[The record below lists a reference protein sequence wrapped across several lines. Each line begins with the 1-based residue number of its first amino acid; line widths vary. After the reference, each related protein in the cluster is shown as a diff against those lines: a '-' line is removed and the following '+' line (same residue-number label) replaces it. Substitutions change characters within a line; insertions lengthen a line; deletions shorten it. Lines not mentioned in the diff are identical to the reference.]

1 MRVPTEERQNSL
13 MKATPE
19 AGSSPRVEL
28 AVVRPPESEL
38 ATIPLPKHRLRRFV
52 LIGVLVIAAVGGIL
66 AKRSFRAA
74 APGFETA
81 AVERG
86 TIQAFVTATG
96 NLNPVVNVQ
105 VGSQVSGNIKALYAD
120 FNTKVQKGQLIAQI
134 DPAIFQAQL
143 DSAASVVSER
153 LATVATAKAQYL
165 KATADLAASH
175 ATRNSLI
182 AVEAKDRAS
191 FTNLQEHWRRS
202 EGLFQSGI
210 VSPQDHDSAR
220 AAFEA
225 AQAQLEADGAQI
237 LAAERNTQSA
247 EAQVA
252 AAQAQLDAADAQLK
266 QAQAAF
272 DQAQLNLDHTR
283 IIAPVSGTVIARHF
297 DVGQTVAASF
307 QAPDLFDIGEDLT
320 KMQVDTNV
328 DEADVGVVKPGQVAT
343 FLIDAYPGTIFR
355 GTVGDVRRAPIN
367 AQNVVTYDVVITAD
381 NPDLKLFPGMTA
393 KVTILT
399 SRQDQILKVPNA
411 ALRFRPTAELSA
423 QIQSAGPKSADTPQ
437 IYIVSGSA
445 IKAIPVVTGIS
456 DGKATQVTS
465 AGIKEGDTVILR
477 IATSTP
483 SPTTRSS
490 SSIRRL
496 PGT

>member
-1 MRVPTEERQNSL
+1 MTVPAEKQNSL
-13 MKATPE
+13 IKTTPKV
-19 AGSSPRVEL
+19 SSLPRLEL
-28 AVVRPPESEL
+28 AVVPPPESEL
-38 ATIPLPKHRLRRFV
+38 AINPPPKHRNRLRFV
-52 LIGVLVIAAVGGIL
+52 LIGVLVAAGVGGIFARRL
-66 AKRSFRAA
+66 FRAA
-74 APGFETA
+74 APAFETA

-105 VGSQVSGNIKALYAD
+105 VGSQVSGNIQALYAD
-120 FNTKVQKGQLIAQI
+120 FNTKVKKGQLVAQI
-134 DPAIFQAQL
+134 DPAIFQAQV
-143 DSAASVVSER
+143 DAASGVVSER
-153 LATVATAKAQYL
+153 RATVATVKAQYL
-165 KATADLAASH
+165 KTTADLAASQ
-175 ATRNSLI
+175 AARNSLT

-191 FTNLQEHWRRS
+191 FVNLQEQWRRS

-225 AQAQLEADGAQI
+225 AQAQLDADQAQI
-237 LAAERNTQSA
+237 IAGERNIESA

-252 AAQAQLDAADAQLK
+252 AAHAQLDAAEAQLK
-266 QAQAAF
+266 QAKASL

-328 DEADVGVVKPGQVAT
+328 DEADVGAVQPGQVAT

-367 AQNVVTYDVVITAD
+367 AQNVVTYDVVIAAD

-399 SRQDQILKVPNA
+399 SRQDQALKVPNA
-411 ALRFRPTAELSA
+411 ALRFHPTVEMLA
-423 QIQSAGPKSADTPQ
+423 QIKSAEPKTADTSQ
-437 IYIVSGSA
+437 VYIVSGSGIQA
-445 IKAIPVVTGIS
+445 VPVITGIS
-456 DGKATQVTS
+456 DGKVTQVTS
-465 AGIKEGDTVILR
+465 SDIKEGDTVILR
-477 IATSTP
+477 IATPLP
-483 SPTTRSS
+483 SPATPSS